1 MTPIKT
7 SRHASL
13 VVLILALA
21 GAGIS
26 ACAPDG
32 PTGASQSRRAVRAHL
47 VETVAVQSRRISHV
61 ATRTG
66 TLEARREVKIFNQ
79 EEGRITAIGA
89 YEGDRAERG
98 EVLVRMDDAL
108 LRAQLDKAAATSA
121 QAQTDRNRLRT
132 LVRKRLAAE
141 DELARAETALKVAH
155 AEEALLRTRLQYT
168 VIRAPFTGTVT
179 LRAAEPGDVVPK
191 YTHILTLIDP
201 RTLMTRVEVSELLLP
216 LLHIGD
222 AVMVRID
229 ALGDGAFPGRIQ
241 RIHPIVDPRTRQ
253 GVVEIRLAPV
263 PDGARAGQLCRVRLK
278 TPARQRLMLP
288 FAALRRDETGE
299 YVFVVDDAGK
309 ARRTAVRTGMRQATA
324 VEILDGVTAGTRVV
338 TRGLL
343 GLEDGMA
350 VRTVAHTGP
359 AGAQA
364 GS

>member
-1 MTPIKT
+1 M
-7 SRHASL
+7 
-13 VVLILALA
+13 VLLLALA
-21 GAGIS
+21 GAALG
-26 ACAPDG
+26 ACGSDE
-32 PTGASQSRRAVRAHL
+32 PTGTTQSRRTTHAHL
-47 VETVAVQSRRISHV
+47 VETMAVQSRRISHA

-79 EEGRITAIGA
+79 EEGRITELGA

-98 EVLVRMDDAL
+98 QVLVRMDDAL

-121 QAQTDRNRLRT
+121 QAETDRNRLRT

-168 VIRAPFTGTVT
+168 VIRAPFAGTVT

-216 LLHIGD
+216 LLHTGD
-222 AVMVRID
+222 AVEVRID

-241 RIHPIVDPRTRQ
+241 RIHPTVDPRTRQ

-263 PDGARAGQLCRVRLK
+263 PAGARAGQLCRVRLK

-288 FAALRRDETGE
+288 FAALRRDEAGE
-299 YVFVVDDAGK
+299 YVFVIDAAGR

-324 VEILDGVTAGTRVV
+324 VEILDGVAAGAHVV

-350 VRTVAHTGP
+350 VRTVAHSERAGPP
-359 AGAQA
+359 AG
-364 GS
+364 S